1 MMTFSRPQKT
11 KMVIRPLQ
19 YRDLEAIE
27 ALISQFRVNHYQSYP
42 LATDR
47 RIEQVRNWYGILRFL
62 RLFPNPYRH
71 HLCIYVAEQ
80 NQELCGLI
88 QVKPFN
94 STRSTWKVEYV
105 LVDDKVLQQELVLA
119 KLETGSQLLRHCL
132 ETIWEART
140 WVLEVNVND
149 QSTLGLYRQNG
160 FQPLAQMT
168 YWGINPELIGQL
180 AQQDPDLPNLLPV
193 SNADAQLIYQ
203 LDTVSMPPHIRQVF
217 DRHVQDFKTSLTQ
230 AVFTNLQHRYQHTEV
245 IKGYVF
251 EPLRKAAIG
260 YFELESC
267 NDGSRPHK
275 AKLSV
280 NPAYTWLYPKII
292 SQMAQIVHK
301 LPPQSLQLASADY
314 QPEREEYLHQLGAE
328 AIDETLLMSRSV
340 WHKLRETKRLEGL
353 QWSDMLQSLQ
363 PARTPIPT
371 RISRWRLHP
380 PFHYHHSTID
390 ESARSQSRK
399 GNKERGMSSE

>member
-1 MMTFSRPQKT
+1 M
-11 KMVIRPLQ
+11 
-19 YRDLEAIE
+19 
-27 ALISQFRVNHYQSYP
+27 
-42 LATDR
+42 
-47 RIEQVRNWYGILRFL
+47 
-62 RLFPNPYRH
+62 
-71 HLCIYVAEQ
+71 
-80 NQELCGLI
+80 
-88 QVKPFN
+88 
-94 STRSTWKVEYV
+94 
-105 LVDDKVLQQELVLA
+105 
-119 KLETGSQLLRHCL
+119 
-132 ETIWEART
+132 
-140 WVLEVNVND
+140 
-149 QSTLGLYRQNG
+149 
-160 FQPLAQMT
+160 
-168 YWGINPELIGQL
+168 
-180 AQQDPDLPNLLPV
+180 
-193 SNADAQLIYQ
+193 
-203 LDTVSMPPHIRQVF
+203 
-217 DRHVQDFKTSLTQ
+217 
-230 AVFTNLQHRYQHTEV
+230 
-245 IKGYVF
+245 F

-380 PFHYHHSTID
+380 PFHYHHSTIE
-390 ESARSQSRK
+390 ESARSQLRK
-399 GNKERGMSSE
+399 RNEE